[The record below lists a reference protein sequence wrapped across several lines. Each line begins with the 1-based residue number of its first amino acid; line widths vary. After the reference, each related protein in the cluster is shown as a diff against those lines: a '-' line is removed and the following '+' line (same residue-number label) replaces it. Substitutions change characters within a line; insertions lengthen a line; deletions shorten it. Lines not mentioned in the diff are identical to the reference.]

1 MQPADRAAPGR
12 AAPGAAAAT
21 DADADADVIIVGAG
35 PAGLALAVAL
45 AAAGW
50 RCRVLEQQPLAA
62 VEAPRPDGREIAL
75 THRARRILEALGLW
89 QRLPAH
95 AVSPLRQ
102 ARVSSGDSPFMLPFD
117 ARAHGHEAL
126 GWLVPNWR
134 LRAAAQAAAAADARV
149 RIDGG
154 ASVCSLQR
162 DAHGVTVGIAGA
174 AALRAPLVVAADS
187 RHSTLRRLAGIG
199 ARMLDFGRVAI
210 VAPLAH
216 AAEHGGVAYECFGY
230 GHTLATLPLAGRCSS
245 VVLTVKADD
254 APAWLALDDASFAAR
269 IAALLRGRLGA
280 LEPAGARHHYPLV
293 AVYAQRFAGPRF
305 ALVGDAAVGMHP
317 VTAHGYNFGLY
328 GVETLA
334 RRLAGVRGEAGLGA
348 ALAGYAAE
356 HRRATWP
363 IYTGTNAIVQL
374 YTDDR
379 LPARL
384 LRAGVLRAA
393 AALPPLRALITRQLT
408 GSADTARPPAQTSSH
423 SLRT

>member
-1 MQPADRAAPGR
+1 MTDT
-12 AAPGAAAAT
+12 AAAARRPGPT
-21 DADADADVIIVGAG
+21 AADDGGDADAIIVGAG

-45 AAAGW
+45 AATGR

-62 VEAPRPDGREIAL
+62 IAAPQPDGREIAL

-95 AVSPLRQ
+95 EVSPLRQ
-102 ARVSSGDSPFMLPFD
+102 ARVSSGGSPFALPFD
-117 ARAHGHEAL
+117 ARAQGHEAL

-134 LRAAAQAAAAADARV
+134 LREAAHAMATANPRVRIDADARV
-149 RIDGG
+149 SSF
-154 ASVCSLQR
+154 AR
-162 DAHGVTVGIAGA
+162 DARGVTVGVAGA
-174 AALRAPLVVAADS
+174 AALRAPLVIAADS
-187 RHSTLRRLAGIG
+187 RHSTLRRMAGIG
-199 ARMLDFGRVAI
+199 AQMLDFGRVAI

-216 AAEHGGVAYECFGY
+216 TAEHGGVAHECFHY
-230 GHTLATLPLAGRCSS
+230 GHTLATLPMAGRQSS
-245 VVLTVKADD
+245 AVLTVKADD
-254 APAWLALDDASFAAR
+254 APAWLALDDAGFAAR
-269 IAALLRGRLGA
+269 IEALLRGRLGA
-280 LEPAGARHHYPLV
+280 MQPAGARHHYPLV

-328 GVETLA
+328 GVQMLA
-334 RRLAGVRGEAGLGA
+334 RRLAGVRGDAGLDT
-348 ALAGYAAE
+348 ALAAYAAE

-379 LPARL
+379 PPARL
-384 LRAGVLRAA
+384 LRAAVLRAA
-393 AALPPLRALITRQLT
+393 AALPPVRALITRQLT
-408 GSADTARPPAQTSSH
+408 GVPDGPAAAAGPPDQTSSH